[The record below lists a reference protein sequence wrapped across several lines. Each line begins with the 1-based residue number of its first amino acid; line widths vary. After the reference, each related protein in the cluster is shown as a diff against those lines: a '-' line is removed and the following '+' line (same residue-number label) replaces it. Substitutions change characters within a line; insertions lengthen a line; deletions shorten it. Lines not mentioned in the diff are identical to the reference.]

1 MQGWSLPGLFYQCI
15 WPSFA
20 GFAGNAVPWS
30 MPEAHAWQ
38 PQVSKFV
45 RTVCGQQN
53 HVIERQRVKQEQA
66 GSTLQLAQTLRVS
79 QLSALLDEGFA
90 GILGSRVY
98 RLDRGVRV
106 CCAAARG
113 SGTRDAPAA
122 VTPQTL
128 WEVRHRRRASSSC
141 RLISQVC
148 FWCMQSV
155 FLTNRVVPTRSL
167 RLLQLREKHWQFI
180 LHILGVSEKGRSSEE
195 RVNWGRTATSPRT
208 SDRRAFS

>member
-30 MPEAHAWQ
+30 MPEVHAWQ

-53 HVIERQRVKQEQA
+53 HVVKRQRVKQEQA
-66 GSTLQLAQTLRVS
+66 GSNLQLAQTLRVS

-98 RLDRGVRV
+98 RLDGGIRV

-128 WEVRHRRRASSSC
+128 WEVRHRRLASSSC
-141 RLISQVC
+141 RLMSPSMLLLYAKC
-148 FWCMQSV
+148 FLNQSRRTHQMSATAAATRKALAIYTSHSWC
-155 FLTNRVVPTRSL
+155 F
-167 RLLQLREKHWQFI
+167 
-180 LHILGVSEKGRSSEE
+180 
-195 RVNWGRTATSPRT
+195 
-208 SDRRAFS
+208 